1 MSLAAS
7 PDAGVSFDPFGEK
20 LETPHAVGLPAASRD
35 GAGHRAVA
43 AAFWALA
50 LLLVGCRVYLSD
62 YPVAQAVASAGEAV
76 RTHLAAVF

>member
-7 PDAGVSFDPFGEK
+7 PDEGLSFDPFGEK
-20 LETPHAVGLPAASRD
+20 LEAPHTVGLPAAPRD

-62 YPVAQAVASAGEAV
+62 YPVAQTIASVGEAV
-76 RTHLAAVF
+76 RTHLAAAF

>member
-1 MSLAAS
+1 MSPAVG
-7 PDAGVSFDPFGEK
+7 PGEGVSFDPFGEP
-20 LETPHAVGLPAASRD
+20 LATSQAAALAAPRD

-62 YPVAQAVASAGEAV
+62 YPVAQTLASLGAAA
-76 RTHLAAVF
+76 RTHLAAAF